1 MFLRPCPNCIKVT
14 EFIFLKKRNL
24 YICPECEE
32 EFESLPI
39 TIIEPQTIFLSYA
52 HKSERKEDYDISE
65 ELVWL
70 IKKELDKDGHT
81 VWIDQEGIRSG
92 TQWREHIT
100 SAILCHNHF
109 LSFLSKRSVREPGV
123 CLNEI
128 AIALGNGKQIQTLL
142 TESEG
147 SVFQPLTISH
157 IQWHEF
163 QDWKAIKDGL
173 QTGPNGENWETWF
186 GQRMQHIREN
196 LSDIEKIKVAGDL
209 QRLKDILEP
218 KSFEAEIIAKIEGF
232 YGRRWLFE
240 ECNHWLNH
248 SKNRL
253 FWLKGSPGIG
263 KSAFAAKLVHQSNSA
278 IIGFFKCEFQG
289 NKSPEVSASECIRT
303 LAYQLATRLPDYRLK
318 LLYQQLIDKEKIE
331 KKSSDDLFTFLI
343 TEPLN
348 VLGKIPEATRLAI
361 VIDALDEAG
370 RNDGTNA
377 LADLMYKHVDNLPPW
392 LGIIF
397 TSRPEPYLEQQF
409 NRFEATLIEGGTDK
423 NLQDIKDYLQEQLD
437 PLILEPKRSEI
448 IQQIIEKSGGI
459 FLYLKL
465 IEKDPGLSFSS
476 PDGLPNGIDDIFMR
490 DFKRYFPN
498 QEDYGRYVEPFL
510 RLMAAAPGPLPPD
523 LAHQVLGWTFREIS
537 TRVTQPLGSL
547 IQDKKGYVFF
557 HKSISDWLQDS
568 KRSGP
573 YLVETSGAANLGN
586 FLLAEYENIKNTR
599 WIDLILNWL
608 PALIQ
613 FTSTWNNSSKLSE
626 VGILFE
632 KKLKYSTALDFCR
645 RELVLIENASGQGDE
660 FIDALEKSARLLMDL
675 ANYKEC
681 EVILKNVISLKIE
694 SNNLYSM
701 GLLRSKALLA
711 DLYHKIA
718 FLDQAEII
726 YRECIKEYEKDI
738 QVSNDISSEI
748 NLDLA
753 NTLVG
758 LGSVLTYKG
767 ELEEA
772 EKYIRYSLKIYQE
785 VLGDNAPNTASSFNH
800 LAILLNDL
808 LRFDEAEIYCLKALK
823 FFKENVGEEHPSY
836 LRQLNNYAAILSQ
849 MNQQEEAFHFFKQ
862 VLETRIKILGD
873 SHPDT
878 AQSFQNIAN
887 MYSLFGDYEIA
898 ETFYQK
904 ALKIRVRLFDEEN
917 YRTNSTMY
925 RLANLYENI
934 NQQDKANELYN
945 LVKSRKSLIIGVNF
959 PLYNFDLD

>member
-1 MFLRPCPNCIKVT
+1 VCA
-14 EFIFLKKRNL
+14 
-24 YICPECEE
+24 ECEE
-32 EFESLPI
+32 EFESLP
-39 TIIEPQTIFLSYA
+39 TPDIEPQTIFLSYA
-52 HKSERKEDYDISE
+52 HKSERQEDYDISE

-70 IKKELDKDGHT
+70 IKEELDKDGHT

-92 TQWREHIT
+92 TQWRERIT
-100 SAILCHNHF
+100 SAILSHNHF

-142 TESEG
+142 TESES

-163 QDWKAIKDGL
+163 QDWKAIKEGL
-173 QTGPNGENWETWF
+173 KTGQNGEDWKVWF
-186 GQRMQHIREN
+186 SQRMQHIRDN
-196 LSDIEKIKVAGDL
+196 LSDVQKIKVAGDL

-218 KSFEAEIIAKIEGF
+218 KSFEAEIISKIEGF

-240 ECNHWLNH
+240 ECKEWLDH

-263 KSAFAAKLVHQSNSA
+263 KSAFASKLVHQSNSA

-303 LAYQLATRLPDYRLK
+303 LAYQLATRLPDYRVK

-331 KKSSDDLFTFLI
+331 KKSSDDLFTYLI

-348 VLGKIPEATRLAI
+348 ILGKIPEATRLAI

-377 LADLMYKHVDNLPPW
+377 LADLMYKHADNLPPW

-409 NRFEATLIEGGTDK
+409 HKFEATLIEGGTEK
-423 NLQDIKDYLQEQLD
+423 NLQDLKDYLQENLD
-437 PLILEPKRSEI
+437 QGILEPNRSEI
-448 IQQIIEKSGGI
+448 IDQVIEKSGGI

-465 IEKDPGLSFSS
+465 VEKDLSLSFAN
-476 PDGLPNGIDDIFMR
+476 PQGLPNGIDDIFMR
-490 DFKRYFPN
+490 DFKRYFSN
-498 QEDYGRYVEPFL
+498 QEAYGQDVEPFL
-510 RLMAAAPGPLPPD
+510 RLMAAAPGPLPAL
-523 LAHQVLGWTFREIS
+523 LAQEVLGWTAREIS
-537 TRVTQPLGSL
+537 IRVIQPVGSL
-547 IQDKKGYVFF
+547 IQDKQGYVFF

-573 YLVETSGAANLGN
+573 YVVEMSGAAQLGN
-586 FLLAEYENIKNTR
+586 YLLAEYEDIQNTR

-608 PALIQ
+608 PSIIQ
-613 FTSTWNNSSKLSE
+613 STPTWNNATQLCDI
-626 VGILFE
+626 GIFFE

-645 RELVLIENASGQGDE
+645 REIALIESVIGQGDK
-660 FIDALEKSARLLMDL
+660 FIDALEKSARLLMGL

-681 EVILKNVISLKIE
+681 EIVLKNVIFLKNK
-694 SNNLYSM
+694 SNNLNSI

-718 FLDQAEII
+718 FLDQAEMI
-726 YRECIKEYEKDI
+726 YRECIKEYEKEI

-753 NTLVG
+753 NALVG

-767 ELEEA
+767 QLKESEN
-772 EKYIRYSLKIYQE
+772 YIRYSLKIYQE
-785 VLGDNAPNTASSFNH
+785 VLGDNSPNTASSYNH

-808 LRFDEAEIYCLKALK
+808 QRFEEAEIFCLKALD
-823 FFKENVGEEHPSY
+823 FFRENVGEDHPSY

-849 MNQQEEAFHFFKQ
+849 MNQHEKGFHFFKK
-862 VLETRIKILGD
+862 VLETRIKILGN

-898 ETFYQK
+898 ETFYKK
-904 ALKIRVRLFDEEN
+904 ALNIRVSLFDEEN